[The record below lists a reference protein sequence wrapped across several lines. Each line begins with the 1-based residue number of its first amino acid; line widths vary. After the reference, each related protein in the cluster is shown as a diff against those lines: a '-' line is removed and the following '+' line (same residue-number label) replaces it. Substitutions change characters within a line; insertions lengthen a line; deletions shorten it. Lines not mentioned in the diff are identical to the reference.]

1 MKLCYIILSTWPQSW
16 KYTLQSYI
24 ITEEK
29 LKSLKQ
35 VVADLGDHEESLSLF
50 VSLGGRISIA
60 FTLNLPVGLTD

>member
-1 MKLCYIILSTWPQSW
+1 MKLLYIILSTWPQSW

-35 VVADLGDHEESLSLF
+35 VVADLGDQEESLSLF
-50 VSLGGRISIA
+50 VSLGGRIRIA